1 MEKATGSKEESDG
14 VQLNGM
20 SKFGFQFIGASK
32 SPGEGYR
39 TGSTQLVSV
48 KGPWEVTC
56 PL

>member
-32 SPGEGYR
+32 SPGEGYQ